1 MPGGRRSRKGV
12 KVTVPWGTKSRSSIA
27 VPEREP
33 EYHPTRLSAENPFP
47 IQGLVPSSHDL
58 GGAGQEEA
66 TSQTRGEVTIR
77 LRRIVHQ
84 HLVPL
89 YRRNNQFPSEKD
101 LKNLKIELEFALLS
115 TVGIGLEAT
124 TRES

>member
-1 MPGGRRSRKGV
+1 M
-12 KVTVPWGTKSRSSIA
+12 
-27 VPEREP
+27 
-33 EYHPTRLSAENPFP
+33 
-47 IQGLVPSSHDL
+47 
-58 GGAGQEEA
+58 
-66 TSQTRGEVTIR
+66 TIR

-115 TVGIGLEAT
+115 TVGIDLEAT